1 MQDIQDL
8 NRLILSMG
16 AKFRAEIIQ
25 PIGPSPTRLP
35 VNQSFAL
42 AVTHAFLCF
51 PRLVRRRALSP
62 EDIARRGKRLGAN
75 VSPLS
80 IWMLGYFFLVGRE
93 VVLDLAAEIADAR
106 GDDIA
111 EVLEFWRRLSAAHRG
126 DGHLDNSDAGLTNR
140 FLPKALVE
148 QLYQGLVPADVE
160 MRRLVEQFFSAL
172 EAYLFGLNAEAHVG
186 VVDSGP
192 YPLSADR
199 LLIVR
204 DFFDLKGR
212 FYPWRET
219 VADLPYASCSLAFTL
234 DPGDFQSIDIRDRAA
249 LLTSPPDYIQRLH
262 EIAFVTHESG
272 RPRFLPFTEMDRLVR
287 NIKKLQPRLSDW
299 FARLSR
305 HDAIIQGATP
315 WVLRPLSVIVN
326 AEDCFDWQP
335 DPEVL
340 RLLPLYA
347 DDDARAVRW
356 ASHRCLAP
364 DRPSFVPIGGRPSVV
379 HPSPSV
385 ASKRG

>member
-1 MQDIQDL
+1 MQDIQNLD
-8 NRLILSMG
+8 RLILTMG
-16 AKFRAEIIQ
+16 AKFQAEIIQ

-35 VNQSFAL
+35 VNQSFSL
-42 AVTHAFLCF
+42 AVTHAFLCC
-51 PRLVRRRALSP
+51 PRLVRRCALSP
-62 EDIARRGKRLGAN
+62 EDIAQRGKRLCGA

-93 VVLDLAAEIADAR
+93 VILDLAPEIADAR
-106 GDDIA
+106 EDDIV

-160 MRRLVEQFFSAL
+160 MRRLVERFFSTL

-186 VVDSGP
+186 IVDSGP

-199 LLIVR
+199 VLMVR
-204 DFFDLKGR
+204 DFFDLRGR

-234 DPGDFQSIDIRDRAA
+234 APDDFRSIAIRDRAA
-249 LLTSPPDYIQRLH
+249 LLTSPLDYIRHLH
-262 EIAFVTHESG
+262 EIAFVTHDSG
-272 RPRFLPFTEMDRLVR
+272 RSRFLPFTEMDRLIR
-287 NIKKLQPRLSDW
+287 DIRKLQPRLLDW

-305 HDAIIQGATP
+305 SDAIIQGARP
-315 WVLRPLSVIVN
+315 WILRPLSMIVN

-335 DPEVL
+335 DPEAL
-340 RLLPLYA
+340 RLLRLYA
-347 DDDARAVRW
+347 DDDARAARW

-364 DRPSFVPIGGRPSVV
+364 DRPSFVPIGEQRNVS
-379 HPSPSV
+379 HSPRLG
-385 ASKRG
+385 AGKRG